1 MSKERFNRV
10 MSDVNRMIFDLVHSS
25 DPNEKMG
32 GIVIIGAFGN
42 CIPRMGPILISFA
55 HALRCQLAP

>member
-42 CIPRMGPILISFA
+42 C
-55 HALRCQLAP
+55 